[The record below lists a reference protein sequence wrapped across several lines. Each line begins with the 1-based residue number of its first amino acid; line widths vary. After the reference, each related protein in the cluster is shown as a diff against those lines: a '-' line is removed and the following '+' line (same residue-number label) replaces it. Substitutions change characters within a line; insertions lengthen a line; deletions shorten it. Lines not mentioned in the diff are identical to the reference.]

1 MRQGGAVRFRR
12 ANRRGTFHRKAKPP
26 RRRNS
31 EAFRFRRPSG
41 ACASDAR
48 STAFA
53 QTRALLRSGPFGR
66 WRETQNHSSR
76 SHGKTPR
83 SRGAWHGR
91 GRNTPRGNIPIPAP
105 SALHFSAGC
114 IQTPCFPLSCSAG
127 RPMRFAF
134 FLSVGS
140 VGRHKGTTQAGA
152 AHKDGYP
159 RWAAQGHTP
168 SRRGAQG
175 HNPRWAARKGA
186 TQGGRRKSATQ
197 GGRHK
202 GAHTAYIIS
211 YFLLKYHCFFTK
223 TRRFFAARP
232 AKRKKARP
240 RPRKKARPRP
250 KRTGA
255 PK

>member
-1 MRQGGAVRFRR
+1 MRQGGAGRFRR

-53 QTRALLRSGPFGR
+53 QTRALLRSSPYGR

-127 RPMRFAF
+127 RPMGFAF

-140 VGRHKGTTQAGA
+140 VGRHKGTPQGERRAKALPKAGGTR
-152 AHKDGYP
+152 AHPKVGGTRAHP
-159 RWAAQGHTP
+159 KVGGTRAQPKLARRARALPKVGGTRAHPKVGGARAPILRILYHT
-168 SRRGAQG
+168 S
-175 HNPRWAARKGA
+175 
-186 TQGGRRKSATQ
+186 
-197 GGRHK
+197 
-202 GAHTAYIIS
+202 
-211 YFLLKYHCFFTK
+211 F
-223 TRRFFAARP
+223 
-232 AKRKKARP
+232 
-240 RPRKKARPRP
+240 
-250 KRTGA
+250 
-255 PK
+255 

>member
-53 QTRALLRSGPFGR
+53 QTRALPRSSPFGR

-105 SALHFSAGC
+105 SALHVSAGC

-127 RPMRFAF
+127 RPMGFAF
-134 FLSVGS
+134 FFRLALSG
-140 VGRHKGTTQAGA
+140 GTRAHPKAGGA
-152 AHKDGYP
+152 QRRYP
-159 RWAAQGHTP
+159 RRA
-168 SRRGAQG
+168 AQG
-175 HNPRWAARKGA
+175 HNPR
-186 TQGGRRKSATQ
+186 
-197 GGRHK
+197 
-202 GAHTAYIIS
+202 
-211 YFLLKYHCFFTK
+211 
-223 TRRFFAARP
+223 
-232 AKRKKARP
+232 
-240 RPRKKARPRP
+240 
-250 KRTGA
+250 
-255 PK
+255 